1 MIFAGVFQAHVLR
14 PRRTPYLCGVR
25 ERCEPATKGH
35 HSAEQGAGLIC
46 IAGAAPGLF
55 HPAKDGTNLT
65 QIHGLTS
72 PQTALARQIGPE
84 QGGLSGGDAR

>member
-14 PRRTPYLCGVR
+14 PRRTSYLCGVR

-46 IAGAAPGLF
+46 YSRSRSRLF
-55 HPAKDGTNLT
+55 HPVKEGTNLT
-65 QIHGLTS
+65 QIYGFTA